1 MTAGV
6 TVSGPLGTQGHS
18 TKQALLFLT
27 DFATEEAEAQS
38 NYLTCPDRAANEG
51 AGFRLRQPGPGLWP
65 SSPCCLAVLQTE
77 ELRGRK
83 LRELGRH

>member
-1 MTAGV
+1 MTVGV
-6 TVSGPLGTQGHS
+6 TLSGPLGTQGHS
-18 TKQALLFLT
+18 TRQALLFLT

-38 NYLTCPDRAANEG
+38 NYLTCPDRMANEG
-51 AGFRLRQPGPGLWP
+51 ASFRLRQPGPGLWP
-65 SSPCCLAVLQTE
+65 SSPRCLAVLQTE